1 MGMSILK
8 SRAGL
13 HKVNVSA
20 ITHGYSRRR
29 CPAKFVNMPV
39 VRISKKCYPVN
50 MASHKRYS
58 LTGYSCK
65 TVIMR
70 VITAFCDESAP
81 QDFVYML
88 HVASIHFIY
97 FRLLLSFSVI

>member
-13 HKVNVSA
+13 RKVNMPSIA
-20 ITHGYSRRR
+20 HRYSRRR
-29 CPAKFVNMPV
+29 CPAKFVKMPV

-50 MASHKRYS
+50 MASHIGYC

-70 VITAFCDESAP
+70 VITAFGYEGAS
-81 QDFVYML
+81 QDFVHML
-88 HVASIHFIY
+88 QAFVSFI
-97 FRLLLSFSVI
+97 FVCSFLLV